1 MEADS
6 LLLPAAQTH
15 GKGGWQSLA
24 PGAWVPR
31 KAEVLSCTAESPKLP
46 THLLS
51 SQALA
56 SGSPG
61 VSRSGS
67 LWGATW
73 GGLQW
78 EGKGVEGTPCGRGE
92 RERVC
97 G

>member
-1 MEADS
+1 MKADG

-24 PGAWVPR
+24 QGAWVPR
-31 KAEVLSCTAESPKLP
+31 KAEVLSCTVESPKLP

-61 VSRSGS
+61 VSRSGY

-78 EGKGVEGTPCGRGE
+78 EGKGGRGDGKGK
-92 RERVC
+92 R
-97 G
+97 